1 MDEREESGAGGDDG
15 CWGGRHKDQNLGQT
29 VLRQAARIE
38 RLEAQ
43 ILGMQE
49 ITESRLAGLRH
60 LLRTSDGEAGAQW
73 RRQEFLLLEVTQ
85 HLERGETGLA
95 AAKAALALELARGM
109 SRTLGRGGATEPLNA
124 GSETG

>member
-1 MDEREESGAGGDDG
+1 MDEREESGDDG
-15 CWGGRHKDQNLGQT
+15 YWGGRHKDQNLSQT

-49 ITESRLAGLRH
+49 ITESRLAGLRR

-73 RRQEFLLLEVTQ
+73 RRQEFLLAEVTQ
-85 HLERGETGLA
+85 HLEKGETGLA
-95 AAKAALALELARGM
+95 AAKAALAFELARGM
-109 SRTLGRGGATEPLNA
+109 SRTLGRGGLAEPLNA
-124 GSETG
+124 GGETG